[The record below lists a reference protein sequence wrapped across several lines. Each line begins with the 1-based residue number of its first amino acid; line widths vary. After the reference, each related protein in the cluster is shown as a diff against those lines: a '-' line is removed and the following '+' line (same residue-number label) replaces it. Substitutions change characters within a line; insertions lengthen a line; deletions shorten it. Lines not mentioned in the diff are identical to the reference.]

1 MKIHDF
7 VLCKLMTWR
16 EQRNEVGLRRAAGAA
31 ASNGVQLDEVSG
43 TLRSVQN
50 SELKSRDIVIEFCR
64 ITAECG
70 WPPARAGITSGMRE
84 GHVNH
89 EVLMSDILR
98 ETRDT

>member
-1 MKIHDF
+1 MSP
-7 VLCKLMTWR
+7 TWR

-70 WPPARAGITSGMRE
+70 WPPARAGITSGMCE
-84 GHVNH
+84 G
-89 EVLMSDILR
+89 MSTMRYLCLIYS
-98 ETRDT
+98 EKCGTRADK